1 MAAISKVRESMTD
14 AALIEALEAQT
25 GRAYSKFTISRYFS
39 DDAPT
44 TTLELT
50 MDLWATFGQRHG
62 IPRPF
67 IIAETRAEAEK
78 LSPLGG
84 DVERAGI
91 MRDLRKLDAELKA
104 REAERHPE
112 VIGSNGGEEKRRESA
127 SNPGGGGDPL
137 RRRQSRITRS

>member
-1 MAAISKVRESMTD
+1 MTPISLGMAKRRSADRGHPFPAPRWWMAAISKVRESMTD

-104 REAERHPE
+104 R
-112 VIGSNGGEEKRRESA
+112 V
-127 SNPGGGGDPL
+127 
-137 RRRQSRITRS
+137 RQSVTPR